1 MVSRE
6 DDLFD
11 IDAHSLCS
19 TLLKRE
25 CYSSTSGVLTWR
37 VKNPS
42 VTVTLGRCYGY
53 TG

>member
-1 MVSRE
+1 MQIHVCLYFDMVY
-6 DDLFD
+6 
-11 IDAHSLCS
+11 A
-19 TLLKRE
+19 LLKRE
-25 CYSSTSGVLTWR
+25 CYSNTSGVLTVS

>member
-1 MVSRE
+1 MAE
-6 DDLFD
+6 DTNSE
-11 IDAHSLCS
+11 A
-19 TLLKRE
+19 TLLKLE
-25 CYSSTSGVLTWR
+25 CYSNTSGVLTVS